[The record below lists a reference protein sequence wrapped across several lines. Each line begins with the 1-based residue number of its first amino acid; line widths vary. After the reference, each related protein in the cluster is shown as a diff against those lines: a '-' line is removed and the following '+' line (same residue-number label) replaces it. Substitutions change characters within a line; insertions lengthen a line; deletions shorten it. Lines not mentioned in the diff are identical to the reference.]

1 MSQNETDWHLFNIK
15 IDPGETKDLV
25 NERPELLSEMMA
37 DYEAYAKE
45 NNVRDMPENY
55 NRIRAIFRD
64 GFN

>member
-1 MSQNETDWHLFNIK
+1 MCIRDR
-15 IDPGETKDLV
+15 TKDLV

-55 NRIRAIFRD
+55 NRVRAIFRD